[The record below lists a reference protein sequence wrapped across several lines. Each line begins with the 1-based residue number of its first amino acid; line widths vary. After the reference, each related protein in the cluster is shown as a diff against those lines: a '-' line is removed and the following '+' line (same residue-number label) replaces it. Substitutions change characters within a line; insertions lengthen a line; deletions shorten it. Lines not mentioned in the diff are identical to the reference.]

1 MTCAFFYI
9 NSPMEEIK
17 ILFFIVGAFFGV
29 NQSQIVAEKSTVTI
43 NPEEKTILILQENLI
58 SVVQKESDSISL
70 TAELLKISDLE
81 TQWTSEFDTYSKKEK
96 EFYTSEENKALNL
109 KLTLTYS
116 KNEDLAAY
124 GIYLNKDG
132 EFSMT
137 NFPKYHMSTTD
148 GILNDRYWN
157 FKADQPFTFTL
168 EPLTDLPEKYNAFI
182 KSLFP
187 IWKTIKSK

>member
-1 MTCAFFYI
+1 
-9 NSPMEEIK
+9 MEEIK

-43 NPEEKTILILQENLI
+43 NPEEKTITIIQENLI
-58 SVVQKESDSISL
+58 SVVQQESDSISL
-70 TAELLKISDLE
+70 TAELLKVSN
-81 TQWTSEFDTYSKKEK
+81 TNVKWSSEFDGYLQKEK
-96 EFYTSEENKALNL
+96 EFYTSEDKKTLNL
-109 KLTLTYS
+109 KLKLTYTT
-116 KNEDLAAY
+116 NDDLKDF

-168 EPLTDLPEKYNAFI
+168 EPLTDIPEKYNPYI

-187 IWKTIKSK
+187 IWKTIK